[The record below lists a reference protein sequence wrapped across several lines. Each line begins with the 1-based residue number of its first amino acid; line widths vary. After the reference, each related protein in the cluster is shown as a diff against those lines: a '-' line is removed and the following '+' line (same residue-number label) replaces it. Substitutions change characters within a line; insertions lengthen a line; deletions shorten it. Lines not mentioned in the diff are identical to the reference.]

1 MKQPPANGLMNVF
14 TYRNGE
20 LYAEDVPV
28 ARLAEQYGTPLFIYS
43 RGYIRSH
50 YRALKDAMGGLDL
63 LICYAVK
70 VNSNA
75 AVIATLA
82 EEGAGADV
90 VSLGELMRARRAGI
104 PADKITFAG
113 VGKTEAEIEAALRE
127 NILLFTV
134 ESEPE
139 LDRISACA
147 ARLGATARI
156 AIRVNPDV
164 DPKTHKYIS
173 TGKKENKF
181 GVDIQRALQ
190 IYARAAAL
198 PGLEIAGLHM
208 HIGSQILSPQPYA
221 EAAVKVA
228 DVSVELKKRY
238 PTFRMLD
245 IGGGIGIRYRP
256 DQEPLLPTAFA
267 EAVTP
272 VLKPLGLKIL
282 MEPGRFIVGNAGI
295 LVTRVQYV
303 KNGPAKQFIIVDG
316 AMNDLI
322 RPPLYQAHHEIAA
335 VRETRETVFGD
346 VVGPVCESGDF
357 FALDRHLPAV
367 AQGDLLAVHSAGAYA
382 FSMASN
388 YNSRPRAAEVMVS
401 GARAELVRARES
413 LEDLVRGESIPAW

>member
-1 MKQPPANGLMNVF
+1 MDAF
-14 TYRNGE
+14 TYQKGE
-20 LYAEDVPV
+20 LYAENVPV
-28 ARLAEQYGTPLFIYS
+28 AKLAEQYGTPLFVYS
-43 RGYIRSH
+43 RTYIRDH
-50 YRALKDAMGGLDL
+50 FRALARAMAEVDT

-82 EEGAGADV
+82 AEGAGADV
-90 VSLGELMRARRAGI
+90 VSSGELLRARRAGV

-113 VGKTEAEIEAALRE
+113 VGKTEDEIETALRE

-134 ESEPE
+134 ESEQE
-139 LDRISACA
+139 LERISACA
-147 ARLGATARI
+147 ARLGATGRV

-181 GVDIQRALQ
+181 GVDILRALQ
-190 IYARAAAL
+190 IYERAAAL

-208 HIGSQILSPQPYA
+208 HIGSQILSAQPYA
-221 EAAVKVA
+221 EAAAKVA
-228 DVSVELKKRY
+228 EVCVELKKRY

-256 DQEPLLPTAFA
+256 DQEPLLPPALA
-267 EAVTP
+267 EAVLP
-272 VLKPLGLKIL
+272 ILKPLKLKIL
-282 MEPGRFIVGNAGI
+282 MEPGRFIVGNAGV
-295 LVTRVQYV
+295 LVVRVQYV
-303 KNGPAKQFIIVDG
+303 KNGPSKQFVIVDG

-322 RPPLYQAHHEIAA
+322 RPPLYQAHHEIGA
-335 VRETRETVFGD
+335 VRETPETVFGD

-367 AQGDLLAVHSAGAYA
+367 RQDDLLVVHSAGAYA
-382 FSMASN
+382 YSMASN
-388 YNSRPRAAEVMVS
+388 YNSRPRAAEVMVC
-401 GARAELVRARES
+401 GARHELVRERES
-413 LEDLVRGESIPAW
+413 FEDLVRGERIPIW